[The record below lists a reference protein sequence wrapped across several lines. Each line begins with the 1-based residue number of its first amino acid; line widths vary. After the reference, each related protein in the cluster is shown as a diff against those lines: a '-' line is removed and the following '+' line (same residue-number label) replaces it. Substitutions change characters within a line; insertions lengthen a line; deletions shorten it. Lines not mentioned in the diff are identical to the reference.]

1 VDAPGATYER
11 LASESGYGAGVVSP
25 GWYEHLFTATEDPLA
40 RWFSRVAGVLREPP
54 PAEGAGSGF
63 CRGLEPDRYIS
74 KHRCTITGCG
84 TAEGCVCVQTP
95 GHRVRCAAGFDPA
108 SDCPAADECSERR
121 PCGRG
126 RFCAKVAKCCGDRP
140 RRVCLRPCPA

>member
-1 VDAPGATYER
+1 VDDDRFDRVARAFGRRTTRRPAAGAAAI
-11 LASESGYGAGVVSP
+11 LAG
-25 GWYEHLFTATEDPLA
+25 L
-40 RWFSRVAGVLREPP
+40 AGVLREPP

-84 TAEGCVCVQTP
+84 TAVGCVCVQTP
-95 GHRVRCAAGFDPA
+95 GHRVRCAARFDPA
-108 SDCPAADECSERR
+108 TDCPAGDECSGRR

-126 RFCAKVAKCCGDRP
+126 RFCAKVAKCCGDRL